1 MQETIR
7 EIQPKQLSGGTATHL
22 TYSTANG
29 VFTYHLRNANSVSIS
44 SGPIGISEDTV
55 TDDLL
60 NYLSVSL
67 GIVII

>member
-44 SGPIGISEDTV
+44 KGVIGISEETEQ
-55 TDDLL
+55 DLL

>member
-22 TYSTANG
+22 TYGTTNG
-29 VFTYHLRNANSVSIS
+29 VFTYHLRNMNSVSIS
-44 SGPIGISEDTV
+44 SGLIGVGEETEEE
-55 TDDLL
+55 LL

-67 GIVII
+67 GIVIV

>member
-22 TYSTANG
+22 TYSTTNG

-44 SGPIGISEDTV
+44 SGLIGVSEETEQE
-55 TDDLL
+55 LL

>member
-7 EIQPKQLSGGTATHL
+7 EIQPKQLSGGTAVHL
-22 TYSTANG
+22 TYSINNG
-29 VFTYHLRNANSVSIS
+29 IFTYHLRNANSVSIS
-44 SGPIGISEDTV
+44 SGLIGVSEETEQE
-55 TDDLL
+55 LL